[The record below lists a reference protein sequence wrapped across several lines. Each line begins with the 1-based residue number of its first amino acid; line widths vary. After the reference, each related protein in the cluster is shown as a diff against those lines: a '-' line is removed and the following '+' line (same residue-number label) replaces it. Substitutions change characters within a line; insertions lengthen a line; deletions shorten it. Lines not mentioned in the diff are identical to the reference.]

1 MEFLSHISQPNT
13 DAVAERIIALPFFNQ
28 LTRTEIHEV
37 SGALKASIR
46 ELRRKT

>member
-28 LTRTEIHEV
+28 LTRAEIHEV